1 MDATSPTTRTGEE
14 GQLLPGGPPPV
25 MPGLEAASKR
35 LFFEFRGA
43 FTTLAIKRQLRASY
57 DSLASTSTVH
67 NFLSVLAERSAR
79 EQLRVLAARKA
90 SALHSTP
97 AASASKG

>member
-1 MDATSPTTRTGEE
+1 MDATSPTTRTEEE

-43 FTTLAIKRQLRASY
+43 FTTLAY

-79 EQLRVLAARKA
+79 EQLRVLAAGKA

-97 AASASKG
+97 AVSASKG